1 MKKVEV
7 AREAFEKVIE
17 GGPVIYSKW
26 VKGKAE
32 IGEMVEVYSEGELV
46 GCGIYDQTGPVR
58 VRIMDF
64 DKCPLRVED
73 LWEQRILE
81 ALEARYKNGSAL
93 WDAFRLLA
101 GDGDLTS
108 GLIVDIYKDT
118 AVLQS
123 SSLAVDKHL
132 RIISELL
139 VKNVGIRNVVNK
151 SVQRVRLKVG
161 LEPREEVIVGK
172 AEEVIVDEEGVKFKV
187 NFKLQKTGLYL
198 DQRENRVYFRNMIK
212 DGSFLDAFSYT
223 GGFGLHALF
232 AGAKEVTFVD
242 EDEEALSILRENLK
256 INGFEGKVEIVK
268 SDIWPFLRGLRRR
281 YDYASFDPPAFI
293 PSKEYM
299 EIGMRDYMRL
309 YTYAFKTVES
319 GGILSLSSCS
329 YFFNRELFLRTIAK
343 ASMFAKR
350 NYKIFA
356 LRGASRD
363 HVLRGG
369 ADYLE
374 YLKNAFIYVT

>member
-1 MKKVEV
+1 MKKIET
-7 AREAFEKVIE
+7 AKEAVDKVFE

-32 IGEMVEVYSEGELV
+32 VGEMVEVYSEGELV

-58 VRIMDF
+58 IRIMEF
-64 DKCPLRVED
+64 DKCPKEVKD

-81 ALEARYKNGSAL
+81 ALEARYENGSAY

-108 GLIVDIYKDT
+108 GLIVDVYGDV

-123 SSLAVDKHL
+123 SSLAVDKYL
-132 RIISELL
+132 KTIAELL
-139 VKNVGIRNVVNK
+139 VKLVGVKNVINK

-161 LEPREEVIVGK
+161 LEPREEAIIGK
-172 AEEVIVDEEGVKFKV
+172 AEERIIDEEGVKFKV
-187 NFKLQKTGLYL
+187 DFRLQKTGLYL
-198 DQRENRVYFRNMIK
+198 DQRENRVFFRSLVRG
-212 DGSFLDAFSYT
+212 GSFLDAFSYT

-232 AGAKEVTFVD
+232 AGAREVTFVD
-242 EDEEALSILRENLK
+242 EDEEALRILKENLR
-256 INGFEGKVEIVK
+256 INGFNGKVEVVK
-268 SDIWPFLRGLRRR
+268 SDIWPFLRNLKRR

-299 EIGMRDYMRL
+299 DVGMRDYMRL
-309 YTYAFKTVES
+309 YTFAFKVIEV
-319 GGILSLSSCS
+319 GGVLSLSSCS

-343 ASMFAKR
+343 ASRFAKR

-369 ADYLE
+369 VDYLE
-374 YLKNAFIYVT
+374 YLKNAFLHVS

>member
-1 MKKVEV
+1 MRKIEV
-7 AREAFEKVIE
+7 AKEAFEKVIE

-58 VRIMDF
+58 IRIMDF

-73 LWEQRILE
+73 LWEQRLLE
-81 ALEARYKNGSAL
+81 ALEARHKNGAAK

-108 GLIVDIYKDT
+108 GLIVDVYKDV

-123 SSLAVDKHL
+123 SSLAVDKYL
-132 RIISELL
+132 KVIAELL
-139 VKNVGIRNVVNK
+139 VKDVGVKDVINK
-151 SVQRVRLKVG
+151 SVQRVRLRVG
-161 LEPREEVIVGK
+161 LEPKEGALVGR
-172 AEEVIVDEEGVKFKV
+172 AREVIVDEEGVKFKV

-198 DQRENRVYFRNMIK
+198 DQRENRIYFRNLIR
-212 DGSFLDAFSYT
+212 GGTFLDAFSYT

-232 AGAKEVTFVD
+232 VGASAVTFVD
-242 EDEEALSILRENLK
+242 EDGEALAILRENLK
-256 INGFEGKVEIVK
+256 INGFEGKIEIVK
-268 SDIWPFLRGLRRR
+268 SDIWPFLKNLRKR
-281 YDYASFDPPAFI
+281 YDHASFDPPAFI
-293 PSKEYM
+293 PSKEYV
-299 EIGMRDYMRL
+299 EVGMRDYMRL
-309 YTYAFKTVES
+309 YTYAFKVVEE

-343 ASMFAKR
+343 ASGFAKR
-350 NYKIFA
+350 KYKIFA
-356 LRGASRD
+356 VRGASRD

-369 ADYLE
+369 VDYLE
-374 YLKNAFIYVT
+374 YLKNAFIYVS